1 MELVLFVS
9 QFIRGGNHFWIG
21 DKGKVS
27 RDGRILFLIPQP
39 LCFFLE
45 EIFNVLFCRTEGVL
59 GGWNNTLLFSLII
72 SIKNSKRGRSRNKS
86 LRSV

>member
-9 QFIRGGNHFWIG
+9 QFIRCGNCFWIG

-27 RDGRILFLIPQP
+27 RGGRTLFLILPP

-45 EIFNVLFCRTEGVL
+45 EVFNVLFCRTEGVL
-59 GGWNNTLLFSLII
+59 GEGMGPFSLA
-72 SIKNSKRGRSRNKS
+72 SLLAQKYRKSGRSRK
-86 LRSV
+86 